1 MSDKEPKPS
10 NPEDNQPTDTEIER
24 EVRAGRTF
32 SIAEAIGRNAGD
44 LMKGASPITRRQQAE
59 FVIEQL
65 IESFLNDEEG
75 ALVPELL
82 RRVKASEVL
91 LDSYDDPRAALVQV
105 TRGLLDSD
113 DSLRRFVIRVD
124 AQWGRIYLERPHF
137 ESDGRAPDRDDP
149 YTRDSV
155 RATLVAFLAE
165 IETDANQQG

>member
-1 MSDKEPKPS
+1 MSDKEPKPPI
-10 NPEDNQPTDTEIER
+10 PEAGQPTDAEIER
-24 EVRAGRTF
+24 EIRANRTF

-44 LMKGASPITRRQQAE
+44 LMKGASPITRKQQAE

-65 IESFLNDEEG
+65 IESSLNDEEG
-75 ALVPELL
+75 ALAPELL
-82 RRVKASEVL
+82 RRVEASEVL
-91 LDSYDDPRAALVQV
+91 LESYDDPRAALVQV
-105 TRGLLDSD
+105 TRDLLNSS
-113 DSLRRFVIRVD
+113 DSLRRFVIKVD

-165 IETDANQQG
+165 IETNANRQG